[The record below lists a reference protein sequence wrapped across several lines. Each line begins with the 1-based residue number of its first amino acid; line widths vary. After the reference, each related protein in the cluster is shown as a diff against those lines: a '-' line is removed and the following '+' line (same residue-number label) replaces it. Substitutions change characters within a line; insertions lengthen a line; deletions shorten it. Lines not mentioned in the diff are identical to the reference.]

1 MRMRLLPFA
10 VLCLLS
16 LAATAQEQ
24 RPLRFSVTE
33 GWAMPMILIEDGRAT
48 SGVLYDLQ
56 MRLAEK
62 VGRRAELLVMPR
74 LRVQRLMAR
83 GEIDVRCYVNPGWL
97 SEPHH
102 QYIWSVPFMVQ
113 RDLIVGRNDE
123 ADISLAQLPSQRL
136 GTVLGY
142 SYPRLDPLF
151 ASGQLQREDARTQE
165 LVLEKL
171 EAGRYRYAV
180 SNELALAWFNRDL
193 PEDKRLLA
201 LAELSADAL
210 SCLVRDA
217 PDVPTQAL
225 LQALVQM
232 KQDGEFDAILSRYR

>member
-1 MRMRLLPFA
+1 MHMRLLPFA
-10 VLCLLS
+10 MLCSLS
-16 LAATAQEQ
+16 LATTAQEPP
-24 RPLRFSVTE
+24 PLRFSVTE
-33 GWAMPMILIEDGRAT
+33 SWAMPMIRIEDGRAT

-97 SEPHH
+97 SETHH

-113 RDLIVGRNDE
+113 RDLIVGRHDE
-123 ADISLAQLPSQRL
+123 ADISMAQLPGERL
-136 GTVLGY
+136 GTVLGF
-142 SYPRLDPLF
+142 SYPRLESLF
-151 ASGQLQREDARTQE
+151 ASGQVLREDARTQE

-180 SNELALAWFNRDL
+180 SNELALAWFNRNL
-193 PEDKRLLA
+193 PEDKRLRA

-225 LQALVQM
+225 LRALVQM
-232 KQDGEFDAILSRYR
+232 KEDGEFDAILSRYR